1 MHKKVHLGKFI
12 FIDLFDFFFFFG
24 QKQVMLTQIN
34 QQMKK

>member
-1 MHKKVHLGKFI
+1 MHNKVHLGKFI
-12 FIDLFDFFFFFG
+12 FIDLFDFFFFG